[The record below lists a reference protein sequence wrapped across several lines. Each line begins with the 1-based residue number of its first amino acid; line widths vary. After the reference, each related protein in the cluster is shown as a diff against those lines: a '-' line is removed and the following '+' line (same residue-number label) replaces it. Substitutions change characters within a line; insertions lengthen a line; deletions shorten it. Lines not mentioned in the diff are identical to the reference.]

1 MVELVLA
8 FAVVLFAAVLISG
21 IAHRTVLSTA
31 VLFLVAGFVLG
42 EGVLAL
48 VPLTGGTHSVRL
60 LAEGALFAVLFT
72 DGMRLDVRDLRA
84 HWRLPARALG
94 LGMPLTFALIAL
106 VARYLVGLDW
116 PEALLIAAVLSPTD
130 PVFAA
135 ALLSRERVPYR
146 VRHLLNVES
155 GLNDGIT
162 LPIVVVLLALAAD
175 KASHPAALAGEL
187 GLGVLVGVGVALVG
201 IALERLPWLTAT
213 TRYEPLGAFAIG
225 LIVLALCLLTHA
237 NMFLAAFTAG
247 VAIATASPEMRAAFD
262 RFGESIAE
270 LLKLAALL
278 AFGALM
284 SPTFLA
290 EIPLSGWI
298 FAFLVLLVARPV
310 AMLLA
315 LAGSGLGK
323 RERTAVAWFGPKG
336 FASVVYGLLVLESDL
351 ARSDELFHLA
361 ALAIVISI
369 LAHSST
375 DIVVASR
382 FPRPARQSPPE
393 DGGANEPPG
402 SSAPEGRPPDAP
414 AGGGPGASPGG
425 DMQAGD
431 PHSR

>member
-1 MVELVLA
+1 MIELVLA
-8 FAVVLFAAVLISG
+8 FAVVLFLAVLVSG

-31 VLFLVAGFVLG
+31 VVFLVAGFVLG
-42 EGVLAL
+42 EGVLGL
-48 VPLTGGTHSVRL
+48 VPLSGGTHSVRL

-72 DGMRLDVRDLRA
+72 DGMRLDIKDLRA

-94 LGMPLTFALIAL
+94 LGMPITFALIAL
-106 VARYLVGLDW
+106 LARYLVGLDW

-135 ALLSRERVPYR
+135 ALVARERVPYR

-155 GLNDGIT
+155 GLNDGLA
-162 LPIVVVLLALAAD
+162 LPVVVVLLSLAAD
-175 KASHPAALAGEL
+175 QPPHPALLAGEL
-187 GLGVLVGVGVALVG
+187 GLGVAVGVGVALLG
-201 IALERLPWLTAT
+201 IGLERLPWLSAT

-225 LIVLALCLLTHA
+225 LIILALCLLTHA

-247 VAIATASPEMRAAFD
+247 VTIATASPEMRAAFD

-284 SPTFLA
+284 SPSFLA
-290 EIPLSGWI
+290 EIPLAGWV
-298 FAFLVLLVARPV
+298 FALLVLLVARPA

-315 LAGSGLGK
+315 LLGSGMGR
-323 RERTAVAWFGPKG
+323 RETTAVAWFGPKG

-351 ARSDELFHLA
+351 SRSDELFHLA

-375 DIVVASR
+375 DVLVARRFSPVDSR
-382 FPRPARQSPPE
+382 E
-393 DGGANEPPG
+393 W
-402 SSAPEGRPPDAP
+402 AP
-414 AGGGPGASPGG
+414 AGSGAAPPPASDAGHDGSAPPGETRPDS
-425 DMQAGD
+425 
-431 PHSR
+431 

>member
-1 MVELVLA
+1 MIELVLA
-8 FAVVLFAAVLISG
+8 FAVVLFAAVLVSG

-31 VLFLVAGFVLG
+31 ALFLVAGFVLG
-42 EGVLAL
+42 QGVLGV
-48 VPLTGGTHSVRL
+48 VPLTGGTDSVRL

-72 DGMRLDVRDLRA
+72 DGMRLDVKDLRA

-94 LGMPLTFALIAL
+94 LGMPVTFALIAL
-106 VARYLVGLDW
+106 LARYLAGLEW

-135 ALLSRERVPYR
+135 ALVARKRVPYR
-146 VRHLLNVES
+146 LRHLLNVES
-155 GLNDGIT
+155 GLNDGIA
-162 LPIVVVLLALAAD
+162 LPVVVVLLALAAD
-175 KASHPAALAGEL
+175 QPPHPALLAGEL
-187 GLGVLVGVGVALVG
+187 GLGVLVGVGVALGG
-201 IALERLPWLTAT
+201 ILLERLPWLTAT

-225 LIVLALCLLTHA
+225 LAILALCQLTHA

-247 VAIATASPEMRAAFD
+247 VTIATASPEMRTAFD

-284 SPTFLA
+284 SPSFLA

-298 FAFLVLLVARPV
+298 FAFLVLLVARP
-310 AMLLA
+310 AA
-315 LAGSGLGK
+315 LAAAMIGSQLDV
-323 RERTAVAWFGPKG
+323 RERTAIAWFGPKG

-361 ALAIVISI
+361 ALAIVLSI

-375 DIVVASR
+375 DILVAGR
-382 FPRPARQSPPE
+382 FPRDGEQPSSD
-393 DGGANEPPG
+393 DGGPSE
-402 SSAPEGRPPDAP
+402 PEGASTPEGPPPDTSAGEDP
-414 AGGGPGASPGG
+414 QAGG
-425 DMQAGD
+425 